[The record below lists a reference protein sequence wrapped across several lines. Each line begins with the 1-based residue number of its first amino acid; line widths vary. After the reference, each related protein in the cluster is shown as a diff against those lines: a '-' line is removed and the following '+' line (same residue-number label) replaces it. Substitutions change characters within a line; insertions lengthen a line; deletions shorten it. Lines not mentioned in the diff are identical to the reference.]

1 MSYTPGFIYR
11 LCHNEY
17 FVDWLFLPTF
27 QKNVRTFLEKST
39 DVLEKKY
46 GRFWEKNNSFV
57 NT

>member
-1 MSYTPGFIYR
+1 M
-11 LCHNEY
+11 
-17 FVDWLFLPTF
+17 VDWLFHLTF

-39 DVLEKKY
+39 DVLEEKY